1 MSDNARQL
9 LVSHLSNWKTRPL
22 IVEFKGA
29 LAVISGLFNISDLSE
44 SKLRLRFVVSM
55 CATCELDVYLSTLR
69 SFSVKTLQ
77 EAMNSVLKSAVEEL
91 VAEAGQPFE
100 IAVVEQVAILDLED
114 GSTLLIGALKEE
126 AAWPATSLQSEN

>member
-1 MSDNARQL
+1 MSDNPRKL
-9 LVSHLSNWKTRPL
+9 LLSHLCNWKARPL

-29 LAVISGLFNISDLSE
+29 LSVISGLFNISDLSE
-44 SKLRLRFVVSM
+44 SKLRLRFVGTM
-55 CATCELDVYLSTLR
+55 CATCELDIYLSTLR

-91 VAEAGQPFE
+91 VAEAGQSFE
-100 IAVVEQVAILDLED
+100 IDVVEQVAILDLED

-126 AAWPATSLQSEN
+126 TAWPATSLQSEN